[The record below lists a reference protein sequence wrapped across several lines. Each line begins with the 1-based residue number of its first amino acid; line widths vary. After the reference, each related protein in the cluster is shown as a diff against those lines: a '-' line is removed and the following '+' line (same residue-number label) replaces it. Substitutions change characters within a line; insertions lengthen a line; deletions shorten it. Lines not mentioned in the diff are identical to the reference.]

1 MKTTNRSLRLL
12 GTLAII
18 VLGSGLASGCKTMT
32 RLAEV
37 GDGPSNTKITN
48 PTARADYKPVSMP
61 MPTPKQPEANPNSLW
76 RSGARAFFKD
86 HRAKEIGDI
95 VTVKLALSDKAKLS
109 NTTERERG
117 DSEDADVNT
126 LLGLEAEWRKVLPQG
141 VAAGGQLFNFGTAH
155 KTKGDGSID
164 RSEEINLIFAAVV
177 TQVLPNGYFA
187 IMGRQEVMVN
197 AEMRE
202 LAVAGV
208 VRPED
213 IESDNTVSHDKIAEM
228 RVAYGGRGTLSEL
241 QAPRWG
247 TQLWDVIFPF

>member
-1 MKTTNRSLRLL
+1 MTSSSHRIL
-12 GTLAII
+12 GTTAALLLT
-18 VLGSGLASGCKTMT
+18 VGLASGCKTMT

-37 GDGPSNTKITN
+37 GDGPSNTKIVN

-61 MPTPKQPEANPNSLW
+61 MPAPKQPESNPNSLW

-95 VTVKLALSDKAKLS
+95 VTVKLALSDSAKFN
-109 NTTERERG
+109 NTTERERA
-117 DSEDADVNT
+117 DSEDTDVNT

-141 VAAGGQLFNFGTAH
+141 VAAGGQLFNFGNAH

-164 RSEEINLIFAAVV
+164 RSESLSLVFAAVV

-187 IMGRQEVMVN
+187 IMGRQEILVN

-228 RVAYGGRGTLSEL
+228 RVAYGGRGTLSDL

-247 TQLWDVIFPF
+247 TQVWDVIFPF